1 VLKWIKAAALNIEP
15 LTGRSSSDIVMIDEM
30 WHFIN
35 GKKTKSGFGAPLMGS
50 RVTLWDGKLAIVAI
64 QP

>member
-1 VLKWIKAAALNIEP
+1 MSKAAALPLEP
-15 LTGRSSSDIVMIDEM
+15 LNAQSSSDIVMIDDV

-35 GKKTKSGFGAPLMGS
+35 GKKTRYGYGESLMGS
-50 RVTLWDGKLAIVAI
+50 RVNLLDGKSVIVAI